1 MGKIGKTWWG
11 QRFIEAMETFTDSK
25 RLVRGRQ
32 YLGTHRILGWRV
44 ERNSVLARVRGRMS
58 PCLGF
63 YEEPIYEIR
72 IEFSP
77 LPESAWDSAI
87 RLIGSRAGFLAR
99 LLLNEMPDEI
109 EKPFE
114 ALDVHLLPRSRK
126 DIKTD
131 CSCPDPENPCKHI
144 AALYYLLA
152 SRLDHD
158 PFLLFELRG
167 LPRSELAR
175 RLQNTPLGAALA
187 TALTENGGE
196 LCSAESYFSR
206 PAALAA
212 PETVVP
218 RDYWRGA
225 KKLPSGV
232 EPPEPAPVSGIL
244 VKKGGDFP
252 PFWPKDVS
260 FVDVMEAFYEQ
271 VRKKAKDW
279 M

>member
-1 MGKIGKTWWG
+1 MSTFGKTWWG
-11 QRFIEAMETFTDSK
+11 QRFIEAMETFVDPK
-25 RLVRGRQ
+25 RLTRGRQ
-32 YLGTHRILGWRV
+32 YLSTHRILGWRV
-44 ERNSVLARVRGRMS
+44 ERNSLRARVRGRVS
-58 PCLGF
+58 PYLGF
-63 YEEPIYEIR
+63 YEEPVYEIH
-72 IEFSP
+72 IEFQP
-77 LPESAWDSAI
+77 LPESAWDNAV

-109 EKPFE
+109 EKPFDE
-114 ALDVHLLPRSRK
+114 LGVDLLPRSRK
-126 DIKTD
+126 VIKAQ

-167 LPRSELAR
+167 LPRAELAR
-175 RLQNTPLGAALA
+175 RLQKTPLGAALA
-187 TALTENGGE
+187 LALTENGGD
-196 LCSAESYFSR
+196 LCSAESYFNR
-206 PAALAA
+206 PQPVAV

-232 EPPEPAPVSGIL
+232 EPPESAPVSGIL

-252 PFWPKDVS
+252 PFWLKDVS
-260 FVDVMEAFYEQ
+260 FVDVMDAFYDQ

>member
-1 MGKIGKTWWG
+1 MSTFGKTWWG
-11 QRFIEAMETFTDSK
+11 QRLIEATETFTDPK
-25 RLVRGRQ
+25 RLIRGRQ
-32 YLGTHRILGWRV
+32 YLSTHRILGWQV
-44 ERNSVLARVRGRMS
+44 ERNKVQARVRGRMS
-58 PCLGF
+58 PYLGF
-63 YEEPIYEIR
+63 YEEPVYEIR
-72 IEFSP
+72 IEFLP

-87 RLIGSRAGFLAR
+87 RLIGDRAGFLAR

-109 EKPFE
+109 EKPFDD
-114 ALDVHLLPRSRK
+114 LGIDLLPRSRK
-126 DIKTD
+126 DLKAR

-175 RLQNTPLGAALA
+175 RLQATPLGAALA
-187 TALTENGGE
+187 VALTEDAGE
-196 LCSAESYFSR
+196 LRSAESYFSR
-206 PAALAA
+206 PKPIAV
-212 PETVVP
+212 PETVAP
-218 RDYWRGA
+218 KDYWRSA

-260 FVDVMEAFYEQ
+260 FVEVMDAFYEQ
-271 VRKKAKDW
+271 VRKRAKDW

>member
-1 MGKIGKTWWG
+1 MSKLGKTWWG

-25 RLVRGRQ
+25 RLMRGRQ
-32 YLGTHRILGWRV
+32 YLSTHRILGWRV
-44 ERNSVLARVRGRMS
+44 EQNKVQARVRGRMS
-58 PCLGF
+58 PYLGF
-63 YEEPIYEIR
+63 YEEPIYEIH
-72 IEFSP
+72 IEFLP
-77 LPESAWDSAI
+77 LPDTAWDNAI

-109 EKPFE
+109 EKPFQD
-114 ALDVHLLPRSRK
+114 LDVDLLPRSRK
-126 DIKTD
+126 DIKTQ

-167 LPRSELAR
+167 LPRGELAR
-175 RLQNTPLGAALA
+175 RLQKTPLGAALA
-187 TALTENGGE
+187 IALTENGGD
-196 LCSAESYFSR
+196 LYSAESYFSR
-206 PAALAA
+206 PIPVPVPEAVA
-212 PETVVP
+212 PK
-218 RDYWRGA
+218 DYWRGA
-225 KKLPSGV
+225 KKLSSGV

-260 FVDVMEAFYEQ
+260 FVEVMDAFYEQ